1 MGAQIWGGVGV
12 SGPARPRTSGG
23 GRRRAGHM
31 APNDGVEAGADS
43 GVGRRRGGGGV
54 GGQRLR
60 AAVAFER
67 LIWV

>member
-1 MGAQIWGGVGV
+1 MV
-12 SGPARPRTSGG
+12 PD
-23 GRRRAGHM
+23 
-31 APNDGVEAGADS
+31 DGVEAGADS